1 MGRIRYGIKNVY
13 YAVATEGAGGALTY
27 ATPVAI
33 PGAKSISLDAQGESV
48 DEYADNVTWWHGDV
62 NNGYSG
68 TLEFEDTAAAETFIV
83 TVLSQTKDSTTGL
96 VTEKSSDQQKEFAL
110 GFEFTLDGG
119 TETGKRI
126 WMLRSKISRPQISGS
141 TKEANVAAQTQTVNL
156 TCMPRAND
164 EKVKTSAIS
173 TDSVY
178 TNWFT
183 AVVDGTT

>member
-1 MGRIRYGIKNVY
+1 MGRIRYGIKNVH
-13 YAVATEGAGGALTY
+13 YAVATAGQDESLTY

-68 TLEFEDTAAAETFIV
+68 TLEFEDTAASETFIN
-83 TVLSQTKDSTTGL
+83 TVLSHTKDSTTGV
-96 VTEKSSDQQKEFAL
+96 VTEKASDQQKEFAL

-126 WMLRSKISRPQISGS
+126 WMLRCKISRPQISGS
-141 TKEANVAAQTQTVNL
+141 TKEANVAAQTQSVNL
-156 TCMPRAND
+156 TCIARAED
-164 EKVKTSAIS
+164 EKVKTSAVS
-173 TDSVY
+173 TDSAY
-178 TNWFT
+178 STWFS
-183 AVVDGTT
+183 AVVD